1 MNIQGR
7 LTRWNDDKGF
17 GFITPASGGK
27 DVFAHISAYQG
38 RGRPKASAQV
48 HYQLGMDDNNR
59 PRAIRFRTHGAGASS
74 TSAGVMFAWLM
85 ALVVAV
91 VLGAGWQQG
100 HLPWMLPAAYLGM
113 SLVTYLVYRV
123 DKQAAAQDEWRVAE
137 STLHLMELVCGWPG
151 ALIAQQSLRHKTR
164 KTSYRFVFWCAVLLN
179 IVAVSWLTLSPDA
192 ATLRGLL
199 GFPVM
204 AGEAMIR
211 WS

>member
-1 MNIQGR
+1 
-7 LTRWNDDKGF
+7 
-17 GFITPASGGK
+17 
-27 DVFAHISAYQG
+27 
-38 RGRPKASAQV
+38 
-48 HYQLGMDDNNR
+48 
-59 PRAIRFRTHGAGASS
+59 
-74 TSAGVMFAWLM
+74 
-85 ALVVAV
+85 
-91 VLGAGWQQG
+91 
-100 HLPWMLPAAYLGM
+100 MLPAAYLGM
-113 SLVTYLVYRV
+113 SLVAYLAYRV
-123 DKQAAAQDEWRVAE
+123 DKQAATQGEWRVAE
-137 STLHLMELVCGWPG
+137 STLHFMELLCGWPG